1 MSILFDITTRQAKLI
16 ELMSK
21 KEEYFPAKY
30 FADYLKVSERTIFN
44 DLAKLEKI
52 IKTFNIDIDKKP
64 NQGIKISGDITASED
79 FFQSIIHKIKLEE
92 FTRYSPL
99 DRQVLIAKR
108 LLMENKT
115 ITYQSLSLELY
126 ISTTSIIK
134 DIDRIRS
141 LIDDELKIVSD
152 TNGTRI
158 QGTEMGI
165 QKSIKRFSYYLIE
178 QKAHNYSLSSYA
190 EILEPLFDKRVIEKV
205 YQSVQDLIAVLG
217 LNISEQYLKS
227 LFISV
232 LILTER
238 SYRGDHLEGV
248 PDIQFDGTEYLTNY
262 PLAVQLC
269 HSISSHIDVAFT
281 ELELRYISNQLFA
294 NRVEVSVNNKYIEN
308 LFSKDIQ
315 YMIADVSKAIDIDL
329 IEDERLY
336 NSLIYHV
343 LPMIYRLKSDID
355 VFNPLLEEIKN
366 DYGVLFRIIWYVME
380 SLEEKYDI
388 KLTDDDIAFITIHFR
403 VAIERKEQMS
413 HILVVCQTGLV
424 TSDLIINRIKK
435 LLPANINFKLVAK
448 PVLKDED
455 LSKVDFIISLVEL
468 EDITRPVVYV
478 SPLVRD
484 TDLMKIYAHYLEY
497 SATTRGKEANKLDH
511 SVISTYLDSRYIF
524 LNEKMTTKEECLDK
538 MIQQLEQG
546 GIVKKDFS
554 ASVYEREN
562 LGNTLVQRWVAVPH
576 APSSV
581 VNETKIAIMT
591 TNEPIKWNSESYV
604 SLIILLA
611 VAEEDIVNFR
621 KFLGRLYKI
630 ILKSESLEESGL
642 INSLKHPDDLISLMQ
657 DGSINPSSEHVE

>member
-64 NQGIKISGDITASED
+64 NQGIKIRGDITSSED
-79 FFQSIIHKIKLEE
+79 FFQAIINKIKLEE
-92 FTRYSPL
+92 FTSYSSL

-115 ITYQSLSLELY
+115 VTYQSLSLELY

-152 TNGTRI
+152 STGTRI

-190 EILEPLFDKRVIEKV
+190 EILEPLFDKRVIERV

-248 PDIQFDGTEYLTNY
+248 PDIQFDGNEYLTNY

-294 NRVEVSVNNKYIEN
+294 HRVEVSVNNKYIEN

-315 YMIADVSKAIDIDL
+315 CMIADVSKAIDIDL

-366 DYGVLFRIIWYVME
+366 NYGVLFRIIWYVME

-448 PVLKDED
+448 PDLKDED

-468 EDITRPVVYV
+468 EDITRPIVYV

-484 TDLMKIYAHYLEY
+484 ADLMKIYANYLEY
-497 SATTRGKEANKLDH
+497 SAITRKKEANNLDPG
-511 SVISTYLDSRYIF
+511 VISTYLDSRYMF

-538 MIQQLEQG
+538 MIQRLEQD
-546 GIVKKDFS
+546 GIVKENFS

-657 DGSINPSSEHVE
+657 DGSINPSSEYVE